1 MTTLRVG
8 GRTATAPDRVHR
20 PTLTSRPQVPASSGP
35 TVGSQPRR
43 ILMLS
48 WEYPPVLVGGL
59 GRHVHALSVALA
71 AAGHQVTVV
80 TRHTDGAPLEEYV
93 DGVRVVRAA
102 EDPVTFP
109 LATSSLLAWTMAF
122 NHTLTRAALRAAA
135 TGGYDVIH
143 AHDWLVAHTAMTL
156 RDHLDLPLVTTIH
169 ATEAG
174 RHQGWLPEEMNR
186 TIHGVEHW
194 LGGESNRVIVC
205 SGYMRDEVTGLFGV
219 PNGRVD
225 VVPNGVE
232 PHRWRVS
239 AAAVAAARARF
250 AGDGPLVTF
259 AGRLVYE
266 KGVQHL
272 IAGLPRLRERHPGLR
287 AVIVGDGPYRS
298 ELEADV
304 HRLGLAGTV
313 SLPGF
318 LGGTDL
324 PAVMAASDCFA
335 VPSIYEPFGM
345 VALEGAA
352 AGAPLAVAETRPG
365 PRPGRGA
372 DPPAIGWRLSGPEA
386 GPAVEQLA
394 RRVEMTR
401 VTCGFLDHVQDDAP
415 QVGDLLSERTGVPL
429 AYRRGQRRADED
441 GVGPLALGP
450 VELQHHRARS
460 GRGQRHVVV
469 VGPGQRLGRAK
480 HDFLEPVP
488 LGVAEMLHQTQRR
501 PPGGQH
507 GGGQGRRVEPVDD
520 REDAHPLR
528 LQEHRQRVLLLV
540 THAVHPSLVIR

>member
-8 GRTATAPDRVHR
+8 EPLATAPDRIHR
-20 PTLTSRPQVPASSGP
+20 PTLTSRTQVPAQPAPGVP
-35 TVGSQPRR
+35 PQPRR

-71 AAGHQVTVV
+71 AAGHEVTVV
-80 TRHTDGAPLEEYV
+80 TRHADGAPLEEYA
-93 DGVRVVRAA
+93 DGVRIVRAA

-109 LATSSLLAWTMAF
+109 LATGSLLAWTMAF
-122 NHTLTRAALRAAA
+122 NHTLTRAALRAAE

-156 RDHLDLPLVTTIH
+156 REHLDIPLVSTIH

-186 TIHGVEHW
+186 TIHGVEQW
-194 LGGESNRVIVC
+194 LATESGRVIAC
-205 SGYMRDEVTGLFGV
+205 SGYMRSEVTTLFRV
-219 PNGRVD
+219 PTARVD

-232 PHRWRVS
+232 PRRWRAP
-239 AAAVAAARARF
+239 AAAVARARARF

-272 IAGLPRLRERHPGLR
+272 LAGLPRLCDRHPGLR
-287 AVIVGDGPYRS
+287 AVIVGDGPYRG
-298 ELEADV
+298 ELEAEV
-304 HRLGLAGTV
+304 RRLGLGDTV

-352 AGAPLAVAETRPG
+352 AGAPLAVSATGGLAEIVEPGVTGMTFRPQ
-365 PRPGRGA
+365 
-372 DPPAIGWRLSGPEA
+372 DPDGLTDAVHALLSDRDHA
-386 GPAVEQLA
+386 RQLA
-394 RRVEMTR
+394 RRARQMVHDQYGWPQIAARTASTYAAAITEAPTFATARAAHRMTHGH
-401 VTCGFLDHVQDDAP
+401 TPPPLPSGN
-415 QVGDLLSERTGVPL
+415 LLTTP
-429 AYRRGQRRADED
+429 
-441 GVGPLALGP
+441 AL
-450 VELQHHRARS
+450 R
-460 GRGQRHVVV
+460 
-469 VGPGQRLGRAK
+469 
-480 HDFLEPVP
+480 
-488 LGVAEMLHQTQRR
+488 
-501 PPGGQH
+501 
-507 GGGQGRRVEPVDD
+507 
-520 REDAHPLR
+520 
-528 LQEHRQRVLLLV
+528 
-540 THAVHPSLVIR
+540 

>member
-8 GRTATAPDRVHR
+8 GRTATASDRVHR
-20 PTLTSRPQVPASSGP
+20 PTITSRPQVPAQPGP
-35 TVGSQPRR
+35 PAGSQTRR

-71 AAGHQVTVV
+71 AAGHEVTVV
-80 TRHTDGAPLEEYV
+80 TRHAEGAPLEEYV

-109 LATSSLLAWTMAF
+109 LATGSLLAWTMAF
-122 NHTLTRAALRAAA
+122 NHTLTRAALRATA
-135 TGGYDVIH
+135 TGVYDVVH

-156 RDHLDLPLVTTIH
+156 REHLDLPLVSTIH

-194 LGGESNRVIVC
+194 LGGESTRVIVC

-219 PNGRVD
+219 PAGRVD

-239 AAAVAAARARF
+239 AAAVAKARARY

-272 IAGLPRLRERHPGLR
+272 LAGLPRLRERHPGLR

-352 AGAPLAVAETRPG
+352 AGAPLAVAETGGLAEIVESGVTGETFRPHDSDAL
-365 PRPGRGA
+365 A
-372 DPPAIGWRLSGPEA
+372 D
-386 GPAVEQLA
+386 AVHALLVDTERARVLA
-394 RRVEMTR
+394 RRARDMVNERYGWAAIASRTAS
-401 VTCGFLDHVQDDAP
+401 TYAAAIAQAP
-415 QVGDLLSERTGVPL
+415 SFTAER
-429 AYRRGQRRADED
+429 AAQQMA
-441 GVGPLALGP
+441 
-450 VELQHHRARS
+450 H
-460 GRGQRHVVV
+460 
-469 VGPGQRLGRAK
+469 GRALPTMA
-480 HDFLEPVP
+480 DGNL
-488 LGVAEMLHQTQRR
+488 LAAAG
-501 PPGGQH
+501 
-507 GGGQGRRVEPVDD
+507 
-520 REDAHPLR
+520 LR
-528 LQEHRQRVLLLV
+528 
-540 THAVHPSLVIR
+540 

>member
-8 GRTATAPDRVHR
+8 EPLATAPDRTCR
-20 PTLTSRPQVPASSGP
+20 PTPTSRPAIPQPAAGGVAPPS
-35 TVGSQPRR
+35 RR

-80 TRHTDGAPLEEYV
+80 TRHADGAPLEEYT
-93 DGVRVVRAA
+93 DGVRVIRAA

-109 LATSSLLAWTMAF
+109 LATNSLLAWTMAF
-122 NHTLTRAALRAAA
+122 NHTLTRAALRATDTAE
-135 TGGYDVIH
+135 YDVIH

-156 RDHLDLPLVTTIH
+156 REHLDVPLVSTIH

-194 LGGESNRVIVC
+194 LSAESTRVIVC
-205 SGYMRDEVTGLFGV
+205 SGYMRDEVGALFGV
-219 PNGRVD
+219 PAGRVD

-232 PHRWRVS
+232 PQRWRAP
-239 AAAVAAARARF
+239 AAAVAAARDRF
-250 AGDGPLVTF
+250 AGTGPLVTF

-287 AVIVGDGPYRS
+287 VVIAGDGPYRG

-304 HRLGLAGTV
+304 HRLGLGAAV
-313 SLPGF
+313 SMPGF

-352 AGAPLAVAETRPG
+352 AGAPLAVSATGGLAEIVEPGVTGMTFRPH
-365 PRPGRGA
+365 
-372 DPPAIGWRLSGPEA
+372 DPDGLIDAVHALLSDRERA
-386 GPAVEQLA
+386 RALA
-394 RRVEMTR
+394 RRARAMVHEQYGWAAIAQRTATSYATAISTAPA
-401 VTCGFLDHVQDDAP
+401 VTTERAAQRMAQGHRLPPIAD
-415 QVGDLLSERTGVPL
+415 GNLLAAAG
-429 AYRRGQRRADED
+429 
-441 GVGPLALGP
+441 
-450 VELQHHRARS
+450 
-460 GRGQRHVVV
+460 
-469 VGPGQRLGRAK
+469 
-480 HDFLEPVP
+480 
-488 LGVAEMLHQTQRR
+488 
-501 PPGGQH
+501 
-507 GGGQGRRVEPVDD
+507 
-520 REDAHPLR
+520 LR
-528 LQEHRQRVLLLV
+528 
-540 THAVHPSLVIR
+540 

>member
-8 GRTATAPDRVHR
+8 GRPATATDRVHR
-20 PTLTSRPQVPASSGP
+20 PTLTSRPQIPAQPGP
-35 TVGSQPRR
+35 AGPQRSHR

-71 AAGHQVTVV
+71 AAGHEVTVI
-80 TRHTDGAPLEEYV
+80 TRHAEGAPLEEYV

-109 LATSSLLAWTMAF
+109 LATESLLAWTMAF
-122 NHTLTRAALRAAA
+122 NHTLTRAALRAAT

-143 AHDWLVAHTAMTL
+143 AHDWLVAHAAMTL
-156 RDHLDLPLVTTIH
+156 RDHLDLPLVSTIH

-174 RHQGWLPEEMNR
+174 RHQGWLPGELNR
-186 TIHGVEHW
+186 TIHGVEQW
-194 LGGESNRVIVC
+194 LGTESTRVVVC

-219 PNGRVD
+219 PAGRVD

-232 PHRWRVS
+232 PHRWRVPAS
-239 AAAVAAARARF
+239 AVAQARARF

-272 IAGLPRLRERHPGLR
+272 LAGLPRLRERHPGLR
-287 AVIVGDGPYRS
+287 AVIVGDGPYRA

-352 AGAPLAVAETRPG
+352 AGAPLAVAETGGLAEIVEPGVTGMTFRPH
-365 PRPGRGA
+365 
-372 DPPAIGWRLSGPEA
+372 DPDALTDAVDALLSDTDRA
-386 GPAVEQLA
+386 RVLA
-394 RRVEMTR
+394 RRARAMVHEQYGWAAIASRTAATYASAIAQAPRFTAERAAAQMAHGR
-401 VTCGFLDHVQDDAP
+401 PRAVTAEGN
-415 QVGDLLSERTGVPL
+415 LLAAAG
-429 AYRRGQRRADED
+429 
-441 GVGPLALGP
+441 
-450 VELQHHRARS
+450 
-460 GRGQRHVVV
+460 
-469 VGPGQRLGRAK
+469 
-480 HDFLEPVP
+480 
-488 LGVAEMLHQTQRR
+488 
-501 PPGGQH
+501 
-507 GGGQGRRVEPVDD
+507 
-520 REDAHPLR
+520 LR
-528 LQEHRQRVLLLV
+528 
-540 THAVHPSLVIR
+540 

>member
-1 MTTLRVG
+1 MTTMRVG
-8 GRTATAPDRVHR
+8 GGTATATDRIHR
-20 PTLTSRPQVPASSGP
+20 PTLASRPQVPAQSGSALP
-35 TVGSQPRR
+35 AQTRR

-71 AAGHQVTVV
+71 AAGHEVTVV
-80 TRHTDGAPLEEYV
+80 TRHAEGAPLEEYV

-109 LATSSLLAWTMAF
+109 LATESLLAWTMAF
-122 NHTLTRAALRAAA
+122 NHTLTRAALRAAG

-156 RDHLDLPLVTTIH
+156 REHLDLPLVSTIH

-174 RHQGWLPEEMNR
+174 RHQGWLPGEMNR

-194 LGGESNRVIVC
+194 LGGESTRVIVC

-219 PNGRVD
+219 PAGRVD

-232 PHRWRVS
+232 PQRWRVPAS
-239 AAAVAAARARF
+239 TVAQARARF
-250 AGDGPLVTF
+250 AADGPLITF

-272 IAGLPRLRERHPGLR
+272 LAGLPRLRERHPGLR
-287 AVIVGDGPYRS
+287 AVIVGDGPYRA

-304 HRLGLAGTV
+304 HRLGLTDTV

-324 PAVMAASDCFA
+324 PAVLAASDCFA

-352 AGAPLAVAETRPG
+352 AGAPLAVAETGGLAEIVEPGVTGMTFRPHD
-365 PRPGRGA
+365 PDALA
-372 DPPAIGWRLSGPEA
+372 DAVHALLSDTDRA
-386 GPAVEQLA
+386 RKLA
-394 RRVEMTR
+394 RRARTMVDERYGWAAIASRTAATYAAAIAQSPTF
-401 VTCGFLDHVQDDAP
+401 VT
-415 QVGDLLSERTGVPL
+415 ERTTHQLTHGRPRPAVPEGNLL
-429 AYRRGQRRADED
+429 AAAG
-441 GVGPLALGP
+441 
-450 VELQHHRARS
+450 
-460 GRGQRHVVV
+460 
-469 VGPGQRLGRAK
+469 
-480 HDFLEPVP
+480 
-488 LGVAEMLHQTQRR
+488 
-501 PPGGQH
+501 
-507 GGGQGRRVEPVDD
+507 
-520 REDAHPLR
+520 LR
-528 LQEHRQRVLLLV
+528 
-540 THAVHPSLVIR
+540 

>member
-8 GRTATAPDRVHR
+8 AQPATATDRTHR
-20 PTLTSRPQVPASSGP
+20 PTLTSRPTIPPQTGVPP
-35 TVGSQPRR
+35 RTRR

-71 AAGHQVTVV
+71 AAGHEVTVV
-80 TRHTDGAPLEEYV
+80 TRHAEGAPLEEYA
-93 DGVRVVRAA
+93 DGVRIVRAA

-109 LATSSLLAWTMAF
+109 LATGSLLAWTMAF
-122 NHTLTRAALRAAA
+122 NHTLTRAALRAAESGA
-135 TGGYDVIH
+135 YDVIH

-156 RDHLDLPLVTTIH
+156 REHLDVPLVSTIH

-194 LGGESNRVIVC
+194 LATESGRVIVC
-205 SGYMRDEVTGLFGV
+205 SGYMRDEVGALFGV
-219 PNGRVD
+219 DPTRVD

-232 PHRWRVS
+232 PHRWRVPGS
-239 AAAVAAARARF
+239 AVAAARARF

-272 IAGLPRLRERHPGLR
+272 LAGLPRLRDRHPGLR
-287 AVIVGDGPYRS
+287 AVIVGDGPYRAT
-298 ELEADV
+298 LEAEV
-304 HRLGLAGTV
+304 HRLGLGATV
-313 SLPGF
+313 SMPGF

-352 AGAPLAVAETRPG
+352 AGAPLAVSRTGGLAEIVEPG
-365 PRPGRGA
+365 VTGLTFAPQ
-372 DPPAIGWRLSGPEA
+372 DPDGLSEAVHTLLSDRDRARL
-386 GPAVEQLA
+386 LA
-394 RRVEMTR
+394 RRARTMVHEQYGWSAIASRT
-401 VTCGFLDHVQDDAP
+401 AAAYASAIA
-415 QVGDLLSERTGVPL
+415 GDPTFTAARAEQRMAAGRTLPALPEGNLLAAAG
-429 AYRRGQRRADED
+429 
-441 GVGPLALGP
+441 
-450 VELQHHRARS
+450 
-460 GRGQRHVVV
+460 
-469 VGPGQRLGRAK
+469 
-480 HDFLEPVP
+480 
-488 LGVAEMLHQTQRR
+488 
-501 PPGGQH
+501 
-507 GGGQGRRVEPVDD
+507 
-520 REDAHPLR
+520 LR
-528 LQEHRQRVLLLV
+528 
-540 THAVHPSLVIR
+540 

>member
-8 GRTATAPDRVHR
+8 GRPATASDRVHR
-20 PTLTSRPQVPASSGP
+20 PTLTSRPQVPAQPGP
-35 TVGSQPRR
+35 LAGSPTRR

-71 AAGHQVTVV
+71 AAGHEVTVV
-80 TRHTDGAPLEEYV
+80 TRHAEGAPLEEYV

-109 LATSSLLAWTMAF
+109 LATGSLLAWTMAF

-135 TGGYDVIH
+135 SGGYDVIH

-194 LGGESNRVIVC
+194 LGGESTRVIVC
-205 SGYMRDEVTGLFGV
+205 SRYMRDEVTGLFGV
-219 PNGRVD
+219 PADRVD

-232 PHRWRVS
+232 PHRWRVPAS
-239 AAAVAAARARF
+239 AVARARARF

-272 IAGLPRLRERHPGLR
+272 LAGLPRLRERHPGLR
-287 AVIVGDGPYRS
+287 AVIVGDGPYRA

-304 HRLGLAGTV
+304 HRHGLAGTV

-352 AGAPLAVAETRPG
+352 AGAPLAVAETGGLAEIVEPGVTGMTFRPH
-365 PRPGRGA
+365 
-372 DPPAIGWRLSGPEA
+372 DPDALTDAVHALLSDAERA
-386 GPAVEQLA
+386 RVLA
-394 RRVEMTR
+394 RRARAMVHEQYGWAAIASRTASTYASAIAHAPA
-401 VTCGFLDHVQDDAP
+401 VTA
-415 QVGDLLSERTGVPL
+415 ER
-429 AYRRGQRRADED
+429 A
-441 GVGPLALGP
+441 
-450 VELQHHRARS
+450 AR
-460 GRGQRHVVV
+460 QMAH
-469 VGPGQRLGRAK
+469 GRA
-480 HDFLEPVP
+480 LPSVP
-488 LGVAEMLHQTQRR
+488 EGNLLAAAG
-501 PPGGQH
+501 
-507 GGGQGRRVEPVDD
+507 
-520 REDAHPLR
+520 LR
-528 LQEHRQRVLLLV
+528 
-540 THAVHPSLVIR
+540 

>member
-8 GRTATAPDRVHR
+8 EPLATASDRTCR
-20 PTLTSRPQVPASSGP
+20 PTPTSRPAIPQP
-35 TVGSQPRR
+35 TTGGVAPPSRR

-80 TRHTDGAPLEEYV
+80 TRHADGAPLEEYA
-93 DGVRVVRAA
+93 DGVRVIRAA

-109 LATSSLLAWTMAF
+109 LATNSLLAWTMAF
-122 NHTLTRAALRAAA
+122 NHTLTRAALRATDTAH
-135 TGGYDVIH
+135 YDVIH

-156 RDHLDLPLVTTIH
+156 RDHLDVPLVSTIH

-194 LGGESNRVIVC
+194 LSTESTRVIVC
-205 SGYMRDEVTGLFGV
+205 SGYMRDEVGALFGV
-219 PNGRVD
+219 PGGRVD

-232 PHRWRVS
+232 PRRWRAP
-239 AAAVAAARARF
+239 AAAIAAARDRF
-250 AGDGPLVTF
+250 AGTGPLVTF

-272 IAGLPRLRERHPGLR
+272 LAGLPRLRERHPGLR
-287 AVIVGDGPYRS
+287 VVIAGDGPYRG

-304 HRLGLAGTV
+304 HRLGLGAAV
-313 SLPGF
+313 SMPGF

-352 AGAPLAVAETRPG
+352 AGAPLAVSATGGLAEIIEPGVTGMTFRPH
-365 PRPGRGA
+365 
-372 DPPAIGWRLSGPEA
+372 DPDGLTDAVHALLSDRERA
-386 GPAVEQLA
+386 RALA
-394 RRVEMTR
+394 RRARAMVHEQYGWAAIAQRTAA
-401 VTCGFLDHVQDDAP
+401 TYAAAIAGAP
-415 QVGDLLSERTGVPL
+415 AFTAERAAQRMAQGHQLPAIAEGNLLAAAG
-429 AYRRGQRRADED
+429 
-441 GVGPLALGP
+441 
-450 VELQHHRARS
+450 
-460 GRGQRHVVV
+460 
-469 VGPGQRLGRAK
+469 
-480 HDFLEPVP
+480 
-488 LGVAEMLHQTQRR
+488 
-501 PPGGQH
+501 
-507 GGGQGRRVEPVDD
+507 
-520 REDAHPLR
+520 LR
-528 LQEHRQRVLLLV
+528 
-540 THAVHPSLVIR
+540 